1 MKRRYFYIAGA
12 GLFLG
17 GFYLGGKCLVSIIN
31 EQKTRAD
38 RNSANMYL
46 FSDWLAFLYSGDHIE
61 EYFHKKGFQKIMIYG
76 NGFIGARLVQALQ
89 KTDVEIVAVMDK
101 AACSGVDGVIGTDSD
116 IPDSDCIIVTPVFY
130 YEEIYD
136 MLKERTNIP
145 IVSIGDVWKE

>member
-46 FSDWLAFLYSGDHIE
+46 FSDWLAFLYSGGHIE
-61 EYFHKKGFQKIMIYG
+61 EYFHKKGFK
-76 NGFIGARLVQALQ
+76 RL
-89 KTDVEIVAVMDK
+89 
-101 AACSGVDGVIGTDSD
+101 
-116 IPDSDCIIVTPVFY
+116 
-130 YEEIYD
+130 
-136 MLKERTNIP
+136 
-145 IVSIGDVWKE
+145 